1 MILVVLAVDVAYVA
15 LVFAT
20 GDDPEPE
27 EPDVE
32 TTYGGPMHKGWKR
45 NQS

>member
-32 TTYGGPMHKGWKR
+32 TAYAGRWITVGN